1 MFERSKIAERLWA
14 QALMCEEAARLY
26 SCEQIAADLERL
38 AQDCREVAFALMRD
52 EPLVYR
58 H

>member
-14 QALMCEEAARLY
+14 QAVMCDEAARLY
-26 SCEQIAADLERL
+26 SHERIAADLERL
-38 AQDCREVAFALMRD
+38 AQDCREVAFAVMRD
-52 EPLVYR
+52 EPVVHL

>member
-14 QALMCEEAARLY
+14 QAAMCEEAARLY
-26 SCEQIAADLERL
+26 SREHIAADLERL
-38 AQDCREVAFALMRD
+38 AQHCREVAFVVMRD
-52 EPLVYR
+52 EPIVHR

>member
-14 QALMCEEAARLY
+14 QAVMCEEAARLY
-26 SCEQIAADLERL
+26 SSEQIAADLARL
-38 AQDCREVAFALMRD
+38 AQDCREVAFAVMRD
-52 EPLVYR
+52 EPAVHR